1 MRGGGGMDGNLGL
14 ADAHYCTVNSQYEP
28 SNCQL
33 SKMRTVCQL
42 SYCIIVLFKVLY
54 CKIKINFFIF
64 LFVLYAICI
73 LKYYK
78 PITVQYYIA
87 KCVMWVPMV
96 TLTYKQ
102 IGLMNVLSEQNS
114 FICTGL
120 TCM

>member
-1 MRGGGGMDGNLGL
+1 
-14 ADAHYCTVNSQYEP
+14 
-28 SNCQL
+28 
-33 SKMRTVCQL
+33 MRTVCQL
-42 SYCIIVLFKVLY
+42 SYCITVLFKVLY

-87 KCVMWVPMV
+87 KCVMWLCVMV

-114 FICTGL
+114 FIRMGL